1 MNYDVTVMLISTA
14 GGIKVL
20 FGIIESSWCGNIEL
34 VIVALEKLH
43 QIEMREQR
51 VMYDEVRKQ

>member
-1 MNYDVTVMLISTA
+1 MLISTA